1 MEESIA
7 KQGIVTVFLVKFALL
22 VILKER
28 NQLKQKKLNMKIL
41 GIGNAIVDV
50 ICKVDE
56 NFLNKNN
63 LTKGTMK
70 LIFDNK
76 EFQSMLSNLKIEK
89 TISGGSV
96 ANSIVGLSQL
106 GNEVGFIGK
115 VSDDDLGGKYE
126 NGLKSENVQYF
137 YSKKKEELPTG
148 TCLILVTPDSERTM
162 CTFLGTAG
170 KINENDVDANII
182 KQAEMIFL
190 EGYLWDEG
198 EPKKAF
204 EKAINNAK
212 KVAMS
217 LSDQFCVDR
226 HKSHF
231 LDLVKNKLNITFA
244 NEQEIMSLIDAKNFE
259 EVIEFGKN
267 LNKQLVITRGDKG
280 AILINGNDVIENGIE
295 KSLDI
300 KDLTGAGDLFAAG
313 FLHGYLNNYSHI
325 DCLNKG
331 KEMSS
336 KIIQQ
341 IGARL

>member
-1 MEESIA
+1 
-7 KQGIVTVFLVKFALL
+7 
-22 VILKER
+22 
-28 NQLKQKKLNMKIL
+28 MKIL

-50 ICKVDE
+50 ICKVEDNFIIE
-56 NFLNKNN
+56 NK

-70 LIFDNK
+70 LIFDDQ
-76 EFQSMLSNLKIEK
+76 EFKSLLSSLNIEK

-106 GNEVGFIGK
+106 GNKVGFIGK
-115 VSDDDLGGKYE
+115 VSDDDLGLKYE
-126 NGLKSENVQYF
+126 EGLKSEKVEYF
-137 YSKKKEELPTG
+137 YNKKKEELPTG

-170 KINENDVDANII
+170 KINENDVDIDII
-182 KQAEMIFL
+182 KSSEIIFL

-204 EKAINNAK
+204 EKAINNSN

-226 HKSHF
+226 HKPHF
-231 LDLVKNKLNITFA
+231 LDLVKNKLDITFA
-244 NEQEIMSLIDAKNFE
+244 NEQEMMSLIGASSFE
-259 EVIEFGKN
+259 EVVSFGKN
-267 LNKQLVITRGDKG
+267 LKKLLVITRGEKG
-280 AILINGNDVIENGIE
+280 AISIFGEEVNENGVE
-295 KSLDI
+295 KNLKI
-300 KDLTGAGDLFAAG
+300 RDLTGAGDLFAAG
-313 FLHGYLNNYSHI
+313 YLHGYLNNLSPI

-331 KEMSS
+331 REMSS
-336 KIIQQ
+336 KVIQQ

>member
-1 MEESIA
+1 
-7 KQGIVTVFLVKFALL
+7 
-22 VILKER
+22 
-28 NQLKQKKLNMKIL
+28 MKIL

-56 NFLNKNN
+56 SFIEQNN

-70 LIFDNK
+70 LIFDDK
-76 EFQSMLSNLKIEK
+76 EFKTMLSNLKIEK

-106 GNEVGFIGK
+106 GNKVGFIGK
-115 VSDDDLGGKYE
+115 VSDDELGSKYE
-126 NGLKSENVQYF
+126 NGLKSENVEYF

-170 KINENDVDANII
+170 KINENDVNSEVV
-182 KQAEMIFL
+182 KQSGMIFL

-204 EKAINNAK
+204 EKAINNAN

-226 HKSHF
+226 HKPYF
-231 LDLVKNKLNITFA
+231 LDLVINKLDITFA
-244 NEQEIMSLIDAKNFE
+244 NEQEMMSLIEAKNFND
-259 EVIEFGKN
+259 VIEFGKS
-267 LNKQLVITRGDKG
+267 LNKLIVITRGAKG
-280 AILINGNDVIENGIE
+280 ALSILDNEVTENGIE
-295 KSLDI
+295 KNLEI
-300 KDLTGAGDLFAAG
+300 KDLTGAGDLFASG
-313 FLHGYLNNYSHI
+313 FLHGYLNNLSPI
-325 DCLNKG
+325 ECLNKG

-336 KIIQQ
+336 KVIQQ

>member
-1 MEESIA
+1 
-7 KQGIVTVFLVKFALL
+7 
-22 VILKER
+22 
-28 NQLKQKKLNMKIL
+28 MKIL

-50 ICKVDE
+50 ICRVDE
-56 NFLNKNN
+56 NFITENN

-70 LIFDNK
+70 LIFDEK
-76 EFQSMLSNLKIEK
+76 DFQSLLSNLKIEK

-106 GNEVGFIGK
+106 KNKVGFIGK
-115 VSDDDLGGKYE
+115 VNDDQLGSKYE
-126 NGLKSENVQYF
+126 EGLKSENVEYF

-170 KINENDVDANII
+170 KINENDVNADIA
-182 KQAEMIFL
+182 KQFEMIFL

-204 EKAINNAK
+204 EKAIKNAN

-231 LDLVKNKLNITFA
+231 LDLVKNKLDITFA
-244 NEQEIMSLIDAKNFE
+244 NEQEMMSLIDTKNFK
-259 EVIEFGKN
+259 EVINFSKET
-267 LNKQLVITRGDKG
+267 NKLIVITRGDKG
-280 AILINGNDVIENGIE
+280 AMSICGDEVNENGIE
-295 KSLDI
+295 ENLNI

-313 FLHGYLNNYSHI
+313 YLHGYLNNLNSLE
-325 DCLNKG
+325 CLNKG

-336 KIIQQ
+336 RVIQQ

>member
-1 MEESIA
+1 MEENFVKLES
-7 KQGIVTVFLVKFALL
+7 VTVFLVKFVLL
-22 VILKER
+22 VILKEKD
-28 NQLKQKKLNMKIL
+28 QLKQKKHRMKIL

-56 NFLNKNN
+56 NFINQNN

-70 LIFDNK
+70 LIFDDK
-76 EFQSMLSNLKIEK
+76 EFKSMLSNLKIEK

-106 GNEVGFIGK
+106 GNDVGFIGK
-115 VSDDDLGGKYE
+115 VSDDDLGNKYE
-126 NGLKSENVQYF
+126 AGLKSENVKYF

-170 KINENDVDANII
+170 KINERDINVDFI
-182 KQAEMIFL
+182 KRSEIIFL

-204 EKAINNAK
+204 EKAINHANR
-212 KVAMS
+212 VAMS

-226 HKSHF
+226 HKPHF
-231 LDLVKNKLNITFA
+231 LELVKNKLDIIFA
-244 NEQEIMSLIDAKNFE
+244 NEQEMMSLIDTKNFD
-259 EVIEFGKN
+259 EVINFAKD
-267 LNKQLVITRGDKG
+267 LKKLLVITRGEKG
-280 AILINGNDVIENGIE
+280 AISIFGDKVVENGIDE
-295 KSLDI
+295 NLNI

-313 FLHGYLNNYSHI
+313 YLHGYLNKLSHL

>member
-1 MEESIA
+1 
-7 KQGIVTVFLVKFALL
+7 
-22 VILKER
+22 
-28 NQLKQKKLNMKIL
+28 MKIL

-50 ICKVDE
+50 ICKVQDE
-56 NFLNKNN
+56 FISQNN

-70 LIFDNK
+70 LIFEK
-76 EFQSMLSNLKIEK
+76 SEFKSLLSNLKIER

-106 GNEVGFIGK
+106 GNKVGFIGK
-115 VSDDDLGGKYE
+115 VSDDDLGSKYE
-126 NGLKSENVQYF
+126 DGLKSENVEYF

-170 KINENDVDANII
+170 KISENDVNADII
-182 KQAEMIFL
+182 KNSEMIFL

-204 EKAINNAK
+204 EKAIDSAN

-226 HKSHF
+226 HKRHF
-231 LDLVKNKLNITFA
+231 LDLVKNKLDITFA
-244 NEQEIMSLIDAKNFE
+244 NEQEMMSLIDAKDFND
-259 EVIEFGKN
+259 VIEFTKS
-267 LNKQLVITRGDKG
+267 LNKLVVITRGEKG
-280 AILINGNDVIENGIE
+280 AISINGSDIIENGIE
-295 KSLDI
+295 KNLNI
-300 KDLTGAGDLFAAG
+300 KDLTGAGDLFASG
-313 FLHGYLNNYSHI
+313 FLHGNLNNLSTRE
-325 DCLNKG
+325 CLDKG
-331 KEMSS
+331 REMSS

>member
-1 MEESIA
+1 
-7 KQGIVTVFLVKFALL
+7 
-22 VILKER
+22 
-28 NQLKQKKLNMKIL
+28 MKIL

-56 NFLNKNN
+56 NFIRQNN
-63 LTKGTMK
+63 LKKGTMK
-70 LIFDNK
+70 LIFEDK
-76 EFQSMLSNLKIEK
+76 EFKSLLSNLKIEK

-106 GNEVGFIGK
+106 GNKVGFIGK
-115 VSDDDLGGKYE
+115 VSDDDLGNKYE
-126 NGLKSENVQYF
+126 EGLKSENVEYF

-162 CTFLGTAG
+162 CTYLGTAG
-170 KINENDVDANII
+170 KINENDVNGDVI
-182 KQAEMIFL
+182 KQSELIFL

-204 EKAINNAK
+204 EKAINSAK

-226 HKSHF
+226 HKPHF
-231 LDLVKNKLNITFA
+231 LDLVRNKLDITFA
-244 NEQEIMSLIDAKNFE
+244 NEQEMISLINAKNFQQ
-259 EVIEFGKN
+259 VIDFAKS
-267 LNKQLVITRGDKG
+267 LNKLVVITRGDKG
-280 AILINGNDVIENGIE
+280 AVSILGNEIIENGIE
-295 KSLDI
+295 KNLQI

-313 FLHGYLNNYSHI
+313 FLHGYLNNLELLE
-325 DCLNKG
+325 CLNKG

-336 KIIQQ
+336 KVIQQ

>member
-1 MEESIA
+1 
-7 KQGIVTVFLVKFALL
+7 
-22 VILKER
+22 
-28 NQLKQKKLNMKIL
+28 MKIL

-50 ICKVDE
+50 ICRVDE
-56 NFLNKNN
+56 SFINHKN

-76 EFQSMLSNLKIEK
+76 EFTSMLSNLNIEK

-106 GNEVGFIGK
+106 GNKVGFIGK
-115 VSDDDLGGKYE
+115 VNDDDLGSKYE
-126 NGLKSENVQYF
+126 DGLKSENVEYL
-137 YSKKKEELPTG
+137 YIKKKEDLPTG

-170 KINENDVDANII
+170 KINENDVNSDFV
-182 KQAEMIFL
+182 KQSEIIFL

-204 EKAINNAK
+204 EKAIDSAN

-231 LDLVKNKLNITFA
+231 LDLVKNKLDITFA
-244 NEQEIMSLIDAKNFE
+244 NEQEIMSLIDAKNFNQ
-259 EVIEFGKN
+259 VIDFAKSLEK
-267 LNKQLVITRGDKG
+267 LIVITRGEKG
-280 AILINGNDVIENGIE
+280 AVSILGNDVTENDIE
-295 KSLDI
+295 KNLKV

-313 FLHGYLNNYSHI
+313 FLHGYLNNLNRSE
-325 DCLNKG
+325 CLDKG
-331 KEMSS
+331 REMSS
-336 KIIQQ
+336 KVIQQ